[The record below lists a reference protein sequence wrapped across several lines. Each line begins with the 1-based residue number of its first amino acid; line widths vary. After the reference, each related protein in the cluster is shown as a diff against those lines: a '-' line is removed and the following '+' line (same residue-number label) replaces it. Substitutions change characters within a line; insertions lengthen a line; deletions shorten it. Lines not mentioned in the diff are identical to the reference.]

1 MIIQFMM
8 YPLWIL
14 VYSVI
19 GLIPVLATVPSGFD
33 AILNIIGYG
42 CAFIGTDFFLAL
54 LGNIIF
60 WLTAQLGWSV
70 IEWVYKKIPGVN

>member
-1 MIIQFMM
+1 MIIQLMM

-19 GLIPVLATVPSGFD
+19 GLIPVLSSVPSGFD
-33 AILNIIGYG
+33 ALLNIIGYG

-60 WLTAQLGWSV
+60 WLTAQMGWAV